1 MQYMQAKRG
10 PGLILIYLYP
20 KVGATHNP
28 GNSYLIMYLV
38 SLVKNQGWY
47 HIPRAM

>member
-28 GNSYLIMYLV
+28 GNSYP
-38 SLVKNQGWY
+38 Y
-47 HIPRAM
+47 HVPSESREKSRVISYP